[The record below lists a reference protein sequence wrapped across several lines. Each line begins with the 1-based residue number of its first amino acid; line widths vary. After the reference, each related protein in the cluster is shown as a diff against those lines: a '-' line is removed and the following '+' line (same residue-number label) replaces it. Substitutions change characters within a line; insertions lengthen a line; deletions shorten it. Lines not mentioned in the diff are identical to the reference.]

1 MPNWINIFRERGIEA
16 LLPLELTNRMC
27 FLVAR
32 EVWNTRVGFLLAAI
46 GSAVGLGNI
55 WRFSYVAYE
64 NGGGAFLIPY
74 MVALLTAGIPLLI
87 LEFGLGSKFRGSA
100 PIALKRAKKSFE
112 WIGWWGVIA
121 SFIITT
127 YYSVIVGWSFVYLVK
142 AFTLGWGT
150 DPGAFFNN
158 ELLNVSDSPWKLGS
172 FSYPVLIGLLMTWLI
187 IWVIEKKGV
196 QAGIEKSSKIFIPLL
211 WVLLIVLVLRA
222 ITLEGSI
229 NGIEWYLKPDFSKL
243 TDIKVWQAAYG
254 QAFYS
259 IGLGMAIMI
268 TYSSYLPKK
277 SDIIKNSFII
287 SLADGAFSFTM
298 GFAVFGTLGYMAYS
312 KGVGIEEVVAQ
323 SIGLIF
329 VVLPEVLNLLPGLKI
344 FTAVAFFMSITVAAL
359 TSLISLVEAFA
370 SAIMD
375 KFAMKRSKAVD
386 ITIGLELTFS
396 LIYATRAGIYWL
408 DIIDHFI
415 NAYGLIIVG
424 ILETV
429 AIGWFYGADK
439 MRGWANTYSDIRVGI
454 WWDICIKAI
463 TPAVLLY
470 IVYKET
476 LSNLGAP
483 YNGYEPA
490 AIMIGAGIIVLGLI
504 ISFLM
509 PLIKKEVE

>member
-1 MPNWINIFRERGIEA
+1 M
-16 LLPLELTNRMC
+16 T
-27 FLVAR
+27 R
-32 EVWNTRVGFLLAAI
+32 EVWNTRTGFILAAI

-55 WRFSYVAYE
+55 WRFSYIVYE

-74 MVALLTAGIPLLI
+74 LIALFTAGIPLLI
-87 LEFGLGSKFRGSA
+87 LEFGLGSKFLGSA

-142 AFTLGWGT
+142 AFTLGWGSDT
-150 DPGAFFNN
+150 GAFFNN
-158 ELLNVSDSPWKLGS
+158 ELLHVSDSPWNLGS

-187 IWVIEKKGV
+187 VWLIEKKGV
-196 QAGIEKSSKIFIPLL
+196 QAGIEKSSRIFMPLL
-211 WVLLIVLVLRA
+211 WILLIVLVLRA

-243 TDIKVWQAAYG
+243 TDIRVWQAAYG

-259 IGLGMAIMI
+259 LGLGMAIMI

-277 SDIIKNSFII
+277 SDIVNNAFII
-287 SLADGAFSFTM
+287 SLADGAFSFIM
-298 GFAVFGTLGYMAYS
+298 GFAVFGTLGYMAYA
-312 KGVGIEEVVAQ
+312 KGLGIEEVVAQ
-323 SIGLIF
+323 SIGLVF
-329 VVLPEVLNLLPGLKI
+329 VVLPEALNMLPGLKTL
-344 FTAVAFFMSITVAAL
+344 TAVAFFLCIVIAAL
-359 TSLISLVEAFA
+359 SSLISLVEAFV

-375 KFAMKRSKAVD
+375 KFEMKRSKAVD
-386 ITIGLELTFS
+386 LTIGFGLLFS

-415 NAYGLIIVG
+415 NTYGLIIVG

-429 AIGWFYGADK
+429 AIGWIYGADK
-439 MRGWANTYSDIRVGI
+439 IREWANAYSDIRAGI
-454 WWDICIKAI
+454 WWDISIKMI
-463 TPAVLLY
+463 IPAVLLY

-476 LSNLGAP
+476 RSNLAAP
-483 YNGYEPA
+483 YGGYDPA
-490 AIMIGAGIIVLGLI
+490 AIMVGAGIIVLGI
-504 ISFLM
+504 IVSFFM
-509 PLIKKEVE
+509 SFIKEEVE

>member
-1 MPNWINIFRERGIEA
+1 M
-16 LLPLELTNRMC
+16 T
-27 FLVAR
+27 R
-32 EVWNTRVGFLLAAI
+32 EVWNTRTGFILAAI

-55 WRFSYVAYE
+55 WRFSYIAYE

-74 MVALLTAGIPLLI
+74 LIALLTAGIPLLI
-87 LEFGLGSKFRGSA
+87 LEFGLGSKFLGSA

-112 WIGWWGVIA
+112 WMGWWGVIA

-142 AFTLGWGT
+142 AFTLGWGSDT
-150 DPGAFFNN
+150 GSFFNN
-158 ELLNVSDSPWKLGS
+158 ELLHVSDSPWNLGS

-187 IWVIEKKGV
+187 VWVIEKKGV
-196 QAGIEKSSKIFIPLL
+196 QAGIEKSSRIFMPLL
-211 WVLLIVLVLRA
+211 WILLIVLVLRA

-259 IGLGMAIMI
+259 LGLGMAIMI

-277 SDIIKNSFII
+277 SDIVNNAFII
-287 SLADGAFSFTM
+287 SLADGAFSFIM
-298 GFAVFGTLGYMAYS
+298 GFAVFGTLGYMAYA
-312 KGVGIEEVVAQ
+312 KGLGIEEVVAQ
-323 SIGLIF
+323 SIGLVF
-329 VVLPEVLNLLPGLKI
+329 VVLPEALNMLPGLKTL
-344 FTAVAFFMSITVAAL
+344 TAVAFFLCIVIAAL
-359 TSLISLVEAFA
+359 SSLISLVEAFA

-375 KFAMKRSKAVD
+375 KFEMKRSKAVD
-386 ITIGLELTFS
+386 LTIGFGLLFS

-415 NAYGLIIVG
+415 NTYGLIIVG

-429 AIGWFYGADK
+429 AIGWIYGADK
-439 MRGWANTYSDIRVGI
+439 IREWANAYSDIRAGI
-454 WWDICIKAI
+454 WWDICIKMI
-463 TPAVLLY
+463 IPAVLLY

-476 LSNLGAP
+476 RSNLAAP
-483 YNGYEPA
+483 YGGYDPA
-490 AIMIGAGIIVLGLI
+490 AIMVGAGIIVLGI
-504 ISFLM
+504 IMSFFM
-509 PLIKKEVE
+509 SFIEKEIE

>member
-1 MPNWINIFRERGIEA
+1 V
-16 LLPLELTNRMC
+16 T
-27 FLVAR
+27 R
-32 EVWNTRVGFLLAAI
+32 EVWNTRTGFILAAI

-55 WRFSYVAYE
+55 WRFSYITYE

-74 MVALLTAGIPLLI
+74 LVALLTAGIPLLI
-87 LEFGLGSKFRGSA
+87 LEFGLGSKFLGSA

-112 WIGWWGVIA
+112 WIGWWGVTA

-142 AFTLGWGT
+142 AFALGWGSDT
-150 DPGAFFNN
+150 GAFFNN
-158 ELLNVSDSPWKLGS
+158 ELLHVSDSPWNLGN

-187 IWVIEKKGV
+187 VWVIEKKGV
-196 QAGIEKSSKIFIPLL
+196 QAGIEKSSRIFMPLL

-243 TDIKVWQAAYG
+243 MEIKVWQAAYG

-259 IGLGMAIMI
+259 LGLGMAIMI

-277 SDIIKNSFII
+277 SDIVNNAFII
-287 SLADGAFSFTM
+287 SLADGAFSFIM
-298 GFAVFGTLGYMAYS
+298 GFAVFGTLGYMAYA
-312 KGVGIEEVVAQ
+312 KGLGIEEVVAQ
-323 SIGLIF
+323 SIGLVF
-329 VVLPEVLNLLPGLKI
+329 VVLPEALNMLPGLKTL
-344 FTAVAFFMSITVAAL
+344 TAVAFFLCIVIAAL
-359 TSLISLVEAFA
+359 SSLISLVEAFV

-375 KFAMKRSKAVD
+375 KFEMNRSKAVD
-386 ITIGLELTFS
+386 ITIGFGLLFS

-415 NAYGLIIVG
+415 NTYGLIIVG

-429 AIGWFYGADK
+429 AIGWIYGADK
-439 MRGWANTYSDIRVGI
+439 IREWVNAYSDIRAGI
-454 WWDICIKAI
+454 WWGICIKI
-463 TPAVLLY
+463 IIPVVLLY
-470 IVYKET
+470 IVYRET
-476 LSNLGAP
+476 RSNLAAP
-483 YNGYEPA
+483 YGGYDSA
-490 AIMIGAGIIVLGLI
+490 AITAGAGIIVLGI
-504 ISFLM
+504 IVSLFM

>member
-1 MPNWINIFRERGIEA
+1 M
-16 LLPLELTNRMC
+16 T
-27 FLVAR
+27 R
-32 EVWNTRVGFLLAAI
+32 EVWNTRTGFILAAI

-55 WRFSYVAYE
+55 WRFSYIVYE

-74 MVALLTAGIPLLI
+74 LIALFTAGIPLLI
-87 LEFGLGSKFRGSA
+87 LEFGLGSKFLGSA

-142 AFTLGWGT
+142 AFTLGWGSDT
-150 DPGAFFNN
+150 GAFFNN
-158 ELLNVSDSPWKLGS
+158 ELLHVSDSPWNLGS

-187 IWVIEKKGV
+187 VWLIEKKGV
-196 QAGIEKSSKIFIPLL
+196 QAGIEKSSRIFMSLL
-211 WVLLIVLVLRA
+211 WILLIVLVLRA

-243 TDIKVWQAAYG
+243 TDIRVWQAAYG

-259 IGLGMAIMI
+259 LGLGMAIMI

-277 SDIIKNSFII
+277 SDIVNNAFII
-287 SLADGAFSFTM
+287 SLADGAFSFIM
-298 GFAVFGTLGYMAYS
+298 GFAVFGTLGYMAYA
-312 KGVGIEEVVAQ
+312 KGLGIEEVVAQ
-323 SIGLIF
+323 SIGLVF
-329 VVLPEVLNLLPGLKI
+329 VVLPEALNMLPGLKTL
-344 FTAVAFFMSITVAAL
+344 TAVAFFLCIVIAAL
-359 TSLISLVEAFA
+359 SSLISLVEAFA

-375 KFAMKRSKAVD
+375 KFEMKRSKAVD
-386 ITIGLELTFS
+386 LTIGFGLLFS

-415 NAYGLIIVG
+415 NTYGLIIVG

-429 AIGWFYGADK
+429 AIGWIYGADK
-439 MRGWANTYSDIRVGI
+439 IREWANAYSDIRAGI
-454 WWDICIKAI
+454 WWDISIKMI
-463 TPAVLLY
+463 IPAVLLY

-476 LSNLGAP
+476 RSNLASP
-483 YNGYEPA
+483 YGGYDPA
-490 AIMIGAGIIVLGLI
+490 AIMVGAGIIVLGI
-504 ISFLM
+504 IVSFFM
-509 PLIKKEVE
+509 SFIKEEVE

>member
-1 MPNWINIFRERGIEA
+1 
-16 LLPLELTNRMC
+16 MC

-32 EVWNTRVGFLLAAI
+32 EVWNNRVGFILAAI
-46 GSAVGLGNI
+46 GSSVGLGNI

-74 MVALLTAGIPLLI
+74 FVALLTAGIPLMI
-87 LEFGLGSKFRGSA
+87 LEFGIGSKFLGSA
-100 PIALKRAKKSFE
+100 PLSLKRANKSFE

-127 YYSVIVGWSFVYLVK
+127 YYSVIVGWSLVYLLK
-142 AFTLGWGT
+142 AFTLGWGADT
-150 DPGAFFNN
+150 GAFFNN
-158 ELLNVSDSPWKLGS
+158 ELLHVSDSPWNLGN
-172 FSYPVLIGLLMTWLI
+172 FSYPVLIGLLATWLI

-196 QAGIEKSSKIFIPLL
+196 QAGIERSSKIFIPLL

-259 IGLGMAIMI
+259 LSLGMAIMI

-277 SDIIKNSFII
+277 SDIVNNAFIV

-298 GFAVFGTLGYMAYS
+298 GFAIFGTLGYMAYA

-323 SIGLIF
+323 SIGLAF
-329 VVLPEVLNLLPGLKI
+329 VVLPEALNMLPGLKAL
-344 FTAVAFFMSITVAAL
+344 TAVAFFLCIVIAAL
-359 TSLISLVEAFA
+359 SSLVSLVEAFA
-370 SAIMD
+370 SSIMD
-375 KFAMKRSKAVD
+375 KFEMKRGRAVD
-386 ITIGLELTFS
+386 LTIGFGLLFS

-415 NAYGLIIVG
+415 NTYGLIIVG

-429 AIGWFYGADK
+429 AIGWIYGADK
-439 MRGWANTYSDIRVGI
+439 IREWINNYSDIMAGT
-454 WWDICIKAI
+454 WWNACIKVVI
-463 TPAVLLY
+463 PVILLY
-470 IVYKET
+470 IVYIET
-476 LSNLGAP
+476 RSNLATP
-483 YNGYEPA
+483 YEGYDPA
-490 AIMIGAGIIVLGLI
+490 ALMIGAGVIVLGIL
-504 ISFLM
+504 ISFLT
-509 PLIKKEVE
+509 PFINKEVE